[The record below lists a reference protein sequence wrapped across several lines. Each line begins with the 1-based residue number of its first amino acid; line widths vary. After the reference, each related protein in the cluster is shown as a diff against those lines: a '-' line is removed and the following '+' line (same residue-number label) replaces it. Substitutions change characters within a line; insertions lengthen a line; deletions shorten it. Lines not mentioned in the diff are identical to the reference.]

1 MDWPGK
7 PVLLPGVPAATYH
20 ADQLGDVPTLSRSEA
35 WKLLF
40 GGAPAHLFE
49 EHPRLKGSGDRRPTK
64 AMGEGQVAHALLLG
78 SGLEQIE
85 VHDVPDWRG
94 RRADLRDD
102 ALARG
107 LTPIKTEDY
116 DRISRACG
124 ELALR
129 LRELGIDLPCL
140 PGWDRAHKTEMTALW
155 EHSLVP
161 FAAKPAELVRC
172 RGRLDHAVE
181 ITGGAVI
188 NDLKIVPEGTLDER
202 SDFAFRRD
210 LNYNADGMQPA
221 WYLAAVAAVRPELEG
236 RTAFNFIRCELTPP
250 YCIDVVPAAETLI
263 SLGQSRMERACRAW
277 AELLARGDW
286 PAVRVQPAAEAS
298 EWALVEESTRGG
310 L

>member
-1 MDWPGK
+1 MDWPSS
-7 PVLLPGVPAATYH
+7 PVLLPGVPADSYH
-20 ADQLGDVPTLSRSEA
+20 RDDFGDVPTLSRSEA

-49 EHPRLKGSGDRRPTK
+49 DHPRLKGNGNRRPTK

-78 SGLEQIE
+78 HGLEQIE

-94 RRADLRDD
+94 KRADLRDD

-107 LTPIKTEDY
+107 LTPIKVDDY
-116 DRISRACG
+116 ERIGCACAD
-124 ELALR
+124 LASR
-129 LRELGIDLPCL
+129 LRELGIDLRS
-140 PGWDRAHKTEMTALW
+140 GTELTALW
-155 EHSLVP
+155 EKWEP
-161 FAAKPAELVRC
+161 ELWKWVGVGTIRL
-172 RGRLDHAVE
+172 RARLDHFVE
-181 ITGGAVI
+181 IPGGAVI
-188 NDLKIVPEGTLDER
+188 NDLKIVPEGALDER

-236 RTAFNFIRCELTPP
+236 RTTFNFIRCELSPP

-286 PAVRVQPAAEAS
+286 PTVRVQPDAEAS
-298 EWALVEESTRGG
+298 EWALVEESTKGG

>member
-1 MDWPGK
+1 MDWPGS

-20 ADQLGDVPTLSRSEA
+20 ADAIGDVPTLSRSEA

-49 EHPRLKGSGDRRPTK
+49 DHPRLKGNGNRRPTK

-78 SGLEQIE
+78 HGLEQIE
-85 VHDVPDWRG
+85 IHAVPDWRG
-94 RRADLRDD
+94 KRADLRDD
-102 ALARG
+102 SLARG
-107 LTPIKTEDY
+107 LTPIRAADH
-116 DRISRACG
+116 DRIAKACA
-124 ELALR
+124 ALKIQ
-129 LRELGIDLPCL
+129 LRELGIDLST
-140 PGWDRAHKTEMTALW
+140 GTELTALW
-155 EHSLVP
+155 EHPTHCYADDPTLPLST
-161 FAAKPAELVRC
+161 VRC
-172 RGRLDHAVE
+172 RARLDHLVE
-181 ITGGAVI
+181 ISGGAVI

-236 RTAFNFIRCELTPP
+236 RTAFNFVRCELTPP

-298 EWALVEESTRGG
+298 EWALVEESTKGG